1 MKKFLFAVLAA
12 VTVIAGATQ
21 AQPVSAQE
29 PDYTRCVNSKG
40 EVVTVTNWTC
50 PAGFWPS

>member
-1 MKKFLFAVLAA
+1 MNKLIFAVLA
-12 VTVIAGATQ
+12 TVVFAGATQ
-21 AQPVSAQE
+21 AQLVSAQE
-29 PDYTRCVNSKG
+29 TEYTRCVNSKG